1 MKLMK
6 ILTAVLVIGLAS
18 CKTIPTERNNNCSCA
33 WEKLNG
39 WETLNTPNQGAL
51 A

>member
-6 ILTAVLVIGLAS
+6 ILTAFLVIGLAS
-18 CKTIPTERNNNCSCA
+18 CQTIPTERNNHCSCA

-39 WETLNTPNQGAL
+39 WETLNKSNKGAL